1 MRVWTTDTLSGNQ
14 SSSKHVIKLI
24 IDIPFEPEILFFLMN
39 LLGRKSQVK
48 IKLFKGEWLNNSGVS
63 IGNNIQLLKKNLIKQ
78 FVFEEFP
85 GDIFKWEKVK
95 YKKSVK

>member
-1 MRVWTTDTLSGNQ
+1 
-14 SSSKHVIKLI
+14 
-24 IDIPFEPEILFFLMN
+24 MN

-85 GDIFKWEKVK
+85 GDIFK
-95 YKKSVK
+95 